1 MYYEEFLQKN
11 NAVDFYDDYNYDP
24 DYYDYYYDDYYY

>member
-11 NAVDFYDDYNYDP
+11 NAVDFYDDYNYDH